1 MAHDSDI
8 RIGTTVRFKY
18 GVETVHGIVK
28 EDRGP
33 IGRGGRRLYLIKFN
47 PEPLYES
54 SIELP
59 ADLLNVA
66 RHGIRGSA

>member
-1 MAHDSDI
+1 MAIDSEI
-8 RIGTTVRFKY
+8 RVGTPVRFKY
-18 GVETVHGIVK
+18 GVETVRGIVK

-47 PEPLYES
+47 LEPSYES